1 MRARGAAQR
10 WGDQPGFWQQPRR
23 TQRCNRHTGPLQTPA
38 SAPLL
43 TSAASSAAASINSR
57 AFAHCGFQ
65 LELSKFGEGSPNRA
79 LAARRGEHRGGTSH
93 TPGSHR
99 GWRHWGESRL
109 QASAGGLCCH
119 RGGCL
124 CCHRGVWMVPR
135 APCSAS
141 PPHPQPRAS
150 QPAPHAACVCVHVSI
165 CATGILYSKHQQK
178 AALHFVHGGSTF
190 CLPAPC
196 QLGQEHQQGCEQSWA
211 GPGGYWFHWEMAL
224 GRAGLTPHRCWGA
237 GGAALRQLRPWLLP
251 EFPQVLEA

>member
-1 MRARGAAQR
+1 MRARGAAQH

-57 AFAHCGFQ
+57 AFAQCGFQ

-99 GWRHWGESRL
+99 GWRHRGESQL

-119 RGGCL
+119 RGVFVLSPGGLDGSQGSML
-124 CCHRGVWMVPR
+124 CQP
-135 APCSAS
+135 S
-141 PPHPQPRAS
+141 PPAAARFPARPPRSLCMCACIYMCNRHPLQ
-150 QPAPHAACVCVHVSI
+150 
-165 CATGILYSKHQQK
+165 
-178 AALHFVHGGSTF
+178 
-190 CLPAPC
+190 
-196 QLGQEHQQGCEQSWA
+196 
-211 GPGGYWFHWEMAL
+211 
-224 GRAGLTPHRCWGA
+224 
-237 GGAALRQLRPWLLP
+237 
-251 EFPQVLEA
+251 